1 MDIAAAGAAA
11 SQISTAQ
18 RTQQA
23 ALAGIRQARVQG
35 ATLANLLSQATP
47 ASSTPSANASD
58 TVSTSINSSND
69 NLASADQP
77 SRNLPRGSLVNI
89 LV

>member
-35 ATLANLLSQATP
+35 ATLANLLGQISS
-47 ASSTPSANASD
+47 ASSPADTGSAISAPS
-58 TVSTSINSSND
+58 STSND
-69 NLASADQP
+69 NLVQADQP

>member
-11 SQISTAQ
+11 VQVSAAQ
-18 RTQQA
+18 RAQSA

-35 ATLANLLSQATP
+35 ETLANLLSQITAP
-47 ASSTPSANASD
+47 AASASSS
-58 TVSTSINSSND
+58 TVSAPAATSND
-69 NLASADQP
+69 NLVQGDQP